1 MKETEYLQ
9 VWNLDKLFPDGS
21 QSSQFREHL
30 KQLEIKVSKF
40 EEKLKFFHT
49 PKELNESLKVVDI
62 IEYIIDIRMNLSQ
75 ANSFITCLLAQNPK
89 DQSATTLRG
98 KHLL

>member
-30 KQLEIKVSKF
+30 NNWKSKF
-40 EEKLKFFHT
+40 LNLK
-49 PKELNESLKVVDI
+49 KN
-62 IEYIIDIRMNLSQ
+62 
-75 ANSFITCLLAQNPK
+75 
-89 DQSATTLRG
+89 
-98 KHLL
+98 